1 MELKMKNKLMF
12 FLYIVIIFASANTI
26 YPQDEPKLHKEG
38 LPPTYGKS
46 QQLTEENEE
55 KILNALQPK
64 IKEDLLKA
72 KNIDKDKYYELL
84 SGSPNLYFESGWEF
98 FLDPLEK
105 KMFDKQQKIEQV
117 EIHTEALGFL
127 YQNSKSN
134 EQQKIKTQLR
144 NELEQLF
151 DLKEEQRRLDVEMLE
166 FQLQE
171 LKTSLDARKK
181 NKNEIINRRL
191 TELIGMGDYLDWD

>member
-1 MELKMKNKLMF
+1 MKNEIMF
-12 FLYIVIIFASANTI
+12 MLYMVIIFASAKII
-26 YPQDEPKLHKEG
+26 YPQDDPKLQTEG
-38 LPPTYGKS
+38 LPPAYWKS
-46 QQLTEENEE
+46 QQLTEENEG
-55 KILNALQPK
+55 KILNSLQPK
-64 IKEDLLKA
+64 IKEDLLKV
-72 KNIDKDKYYELL
+72 KSIDKDKYYELL

-98 FLDPLEK
+98 FLEPLEK

-151 DLKEEQRRLDVEMLE
+151 DLKEQQRRLDIEMLE

-181 NKNEIINRRL
+181 NKNEIINRRFN
-191 TELIGMGDYLDWD
+191 ELIGMGDYLDWD

>member
-1 MELKMKNKLMF
+1 MELKMNNKLMF
-12 FLYIVIIFASANTI
+12 MLYIVIIFASTKI
-26 YPQDEPKLHKEG
+26 ICPQDEPKLQKEG
-38 LPPTYGKS
+38 LPPAYWKS
-46 QQLTEENEE
+46 QQLTEENEG

-64 IKEDLLKA
+64 VKEDLLKV
-72 KNIDKDKYYELL
+72 KSINKDKYYELL

-127 YQNSKSN
+127 YQNSKSS
-134 EQQKIKTQLR
+134 EQKKIKAQLR

-151 DLKEEQRRLDVEMLE
+151 DLKEQQKRLDVEMLE

-181 NKNEIINRRL
+181 NKNEIINKRFN
-191 TELIGMGDYLDWD
+191 ELIGISNYLDWD